1 MTRRAGSTFGT
12 GRLYV
17 ASLTAHG
24 RVRVYIGF
32 DKVRDRHSIH
42 AGQTMVLPLKHKHT
56 NRDFV
61 VYVGHR
67 RCGAA

>member
-1 MTRRAGSTFGT
+1 
-12 GRLYV
+12 
-17 ASLTAHG
+17 
-24 RVRVYIGF
+24 VRVYIGF